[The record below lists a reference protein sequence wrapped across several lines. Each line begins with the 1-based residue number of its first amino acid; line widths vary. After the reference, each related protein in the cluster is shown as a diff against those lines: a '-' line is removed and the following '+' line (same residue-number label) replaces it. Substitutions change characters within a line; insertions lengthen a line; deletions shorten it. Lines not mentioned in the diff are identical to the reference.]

1 MLRGITIIEDQET
14 HGVEMLC
21 TGYDPDAIEGM
32 QFTAAVLRMYV
43 VKTEKQLARAEVLA
57 ELSEEQD
64 DKADTE
70 DVNAIRLVQEPS
82 GCEEGISEE

>member
-1 MLRGITIIEDQET
+1 MRRGITIICEEDL
-14 HGVEMLC
+14 GAKLIA
-21 TGYDPDAIEGM
+21 TGYDPDTIEGM
-32 QFTAAVLRMYV
+32 QFTTAVLRMYV
-43 VKTEKQLARAEVLA
+43 ARTEKDLARAEIMA

>member
-43 VKTEKQLARAEVLA
+43 VKTEKQLARAEIMA
-57 ELSEEQD
+57 KEQD
-64 DKADTE
+64 DHA
-70 DVNAIRLVQEPS
+70 
-82 GCEEGISEE
+82 EEGELSQLPQSS

>member
-43 VKTEKQLARAEVLA
+43 ARTEKDLAKAEVLA
-57 ELSEEQD
+57 ELSKEQD
-64 DKADTE
+64 DHA
-70 DVNAIRLVQEPS
+70 
-82 GCEEGISEE
+82 EEGELSQLPQSS

>member
-14 HGVEMLC
+14 HGAEMLC

-43 VKTEKQLARAEVLA
+43 VKTEKQLARAEIMA
-57 ELSEEQD
+57 ELSKEQD
-64 DKADTE
+64 DHA
-70 DVNAIRLVQEPS
+70 
-82 GCEEGISEE
+82 EEGELSQLPQSS